1 MVTRSIVTNAIVDAN
16 VADVSTEVENTSTDK
31 RISITYIGK
40 GKMMIT
46 SYDPDV

>member
-1 MVTRSIVTNAIVDAN
+1 MVTRSIATNAIVDAN
-16 VADVSTEVENTSTDK
+16 VADVNTEVENTATDK
-31 RISITYIGK
+31 RVSITYIGN